1 MKCPKCKYVSFD
13 YNEVCPK
20 CNKELASERKKM
32 NLSGYKP
39 NPPFFLG
46 SLTGDLSDSTFGI
59 EVGAIAGKEDVEM
72 KDLEMDLD
80 IATAREG
87 IDKPQQEEAPVV
99 DSQASVTDIDLEEPS
114 GLQFEQEEEETS
126 MKQDGELD
134 EGDIS
139 LDLGDLSLDEEVSP
153 DRTPQESAPYSTSEL
168 VTSEINKKKLEN
180 TKNKKDSELELDL
193 EDFEDK
199 T

>member
-46 SLTGDLSDSTFGI
+46 SLTGDLSDSRFGI
-59 EVGAIAGKEDVEM
+59 EVGAIAGKEEVEM
-72 KDLEMDLD
+72 KDLEMNLD
-80 IATAREG
+80 IATAQEG
-87 IDKPQQEEAPVV
+87 VKKPQPEEAPVV
-99 DSQASVTDIDLEEPS
+99 DSQASVTDINLEEPS
-114 GLQFEQEEEETS
+114 GLQFEQEEEETL
-126 MKQDGELD
+126 MKQEGEPD
-134 EGDIS
+134 EEDIS

-153 DRTPQESAPYSTSEL
+153 AHAPQEDTPYSTSEL
-168 VTSEINKKKLEN
+168 VTSEINKKKLEIA
-180 TKNKKDSELELDL
+180 KNKKDSELELDL
-193 EDFEDK
+193 EDFEDE

>member
-32 NLSGYKP
+32 NLSGYKQ
-39 NPPFFLG
+39 NPPYLMG
-46 SLTGDLSDSTFGI
+46 SLTVDLSDSRFGI
-59 EVGAIAGKEDVEM
+59 EVGAIAGREDVEM
-72 KDLEMDLD
+72 KDLEMNLD
-80 IATAREG
+80 IATAQEG
-87 IDKPQQEEAPVV
+87 TEKPQPEEAPVV
-99 DSQASVTDIDLEEPS
+99 DSQASITDIDLEEPS
-114 GLQFEQEEEETS
+114 GLQFEQEEEETL
-126 MKQDGELD
+126 MKQEGEPD

-153 DRTPQESAPYSTSEL
+153 DHAPQEGTPYITSEL
-168 VTSEINKKKLEN
+168 VTSEIDKKKLET

-193 EDFEDK
+193 EDFEDE

>member
-20 CNKELASERKKM
+20 CNKELASERRKM

-46 SLTGDLSDSTFGI
+46 SLTGDLSDSRFGI

-72 KDLEMDLD
+72 KDLEMNLD
-80 IATAREG
+80 IATAQEG
-87 IDKPQQEEAPVV
+87 TEKPQPEEAPVV
-99 DSQASVTDIDLEEPS
+99 DSQASITDIDLEEPS
-114 GLQFEQEEEETS
+114 GLQFEQEEEETL
-126 MKQDGELD
+126 MKQEGETD

-153 DRTPQESAPYSTSEL
+153 AHAPQEDKPYSTSEL
-168 VTSEINKKKLEN
+168 VTSEINKKKLEI

-193 EDFEDK
+193 EDFEDE